1 MKNLSENER
10 EKILERIEKVK
21 EDIWEAREYINSDYC
36 KKCSEIYS
44 QIFRLE
50 KELESLQRKLEKD
63 ERA

>member
-63 ERA
+63 ERT